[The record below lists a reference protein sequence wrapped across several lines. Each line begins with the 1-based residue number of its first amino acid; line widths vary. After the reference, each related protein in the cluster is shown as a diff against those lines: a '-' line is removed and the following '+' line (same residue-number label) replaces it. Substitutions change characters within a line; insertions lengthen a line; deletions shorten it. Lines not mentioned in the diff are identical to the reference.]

1 MPENIVNTNND
12 IQQLNFAI
20 TGMSCAGCANK
31 LQRLLSEMD
40 GVTLANVNFAVEKAV
55 VEFKADDNNE
65 HQKNIEKLISNAGFK
80 AIFSNINDAPS
91 DAKKPSNRHI
101 YILLMA
107 VILTVPLMI
116 PMFAMLLNI
125 KFNLAP
131 WQQILLAT
139 PVQFIAGASFY
150 RGAFKSIASGS
161 SNMDV
166 LVALGTSVA
175 YFYSLT
181 VWLVAGPASA
191 GHIYFES
198 AAVIITLVL
207 FGRFLEHKAKGSTM
221 VAIKALNQLRP
232 KTARVKRGD
241 MIFELPI
248 NQVAIDDI
256 VIIKSGE
263 MIAADGKVFKGNS
276 EVNEAMLTGEAMP
289 VIKLVG
295 DNVTGGSINGS
306 GLLEIKCS
314 AIGNDTRLAKIIDM
328 VEQAQLGRAPMQR
341 IVDKVT
347 QVFVPVILMIAA
359 VTFLL
364 WLGLSGDFERA
375 IIAAVAVLV
384 IACPCALGLATPTAI
399 VVGTGVGA
407 KHGILFKDVTA
418 LETAHKV
425 DVVIFDKTGTLT
437 KGRPSITAIKAIDFN
452 ENKLMQILISAQISS
467 EHPLA
472 RAFIEY
478 GKDNN
483 IAILETS
490 NFKSHAGLGIECIIN
505 DKKILIGNEALMTSK
520 NIDLTNHDIIDDNN
534 AYVIAAIDGN
544 MAGIITLADEIYE
557 GAINAVKN
565 LKSANIDVILLSG
578 DRKAVA
584 IDVGRKIGIKNI
596 IADVMPDGKAAVV
609 ARFQKQ
615 GKIVAMVGDGVN
627 DAPALAAADMGIA
640 MGSGTDVA
648 IASAAITLMRPDPRL
663 VSLALDLSN
672 KTLIKIKQNLFWAFI
687 YNIIG
692 VPLAAFG
699 YLSPGLAG
707 GAMALSSISVV
718 ANALLLKTWHK
729 NIKR

>member
-1 MPENIVNTNND
+1 MDKNNQ
-12 IQQLNFAI
+12 IQQFNFSI
-20 TGMSCAGCANK
+20 KGMSCAGCANK
-31 LQRLLSEMD
+31 LQRLLGKMD
-40 GVTLANVNFAVEKAV
+40 GATLVNVNFAVEKAV
-55 VEFKADDNNE
+55 VEFKADDNNN
-65 HQKNIEKLISNAGFK
+65 HQENIKKLVDNAGFK
-80 AIFSNINDAPS
+80 AIFNDIYDDPSINYE
-91 DAKKPSNRHI
+91 KPSNRHI

-107 VILTVPLMI
+107 VILTIPLMI
-116 PMFAMLLNI
+116 PMFAMLLDI
-125 KFNLAP
+125 KFDLAP

-150 RGAFKSIASGS
+150 RSAFKSVANGN

-181 VWLVAGPASA
+181 VWIFAGHAAA

-221 VAIKALNQLRP
+221 AAIKALNQLRP

-241 MIFELPI
+241 MILELPI
-248 NQVAIDDI
+248 SQVAINDI
-256 VIIKSGE
+256 IIIKSGE
-263 MIAADGKVFKGNS
+263 MIATDGKIFAGKS
-276 EVNEAMLTGEAMP
+276 EVNEAMLTGEVMP
-289 VIKLVG
+289 VIKSID

-314 AIGNDTRLAKIIDM
+314 AIGKDTRLAKIIDM

-347 QVFVPVILMIAA
+347 QVFVPVILIIAA

-364 WLGLSGDFERA
+364 WFGLSGDFERA
-375 IIAAVAVLV
+375 IITAVAVLV

-407 KHGILFKDVTA
+407 KQGILFKDVTA
-418 LETAHKV
+418 LETAHKI
-425 DVVIFDKTGTLT
+425 DTVIFDKTGTLT
-437 KGRPSITAIKAIDFN
+437 KGKPTITTIKTIDYD

-472 RAFIEY
+472 QAFIEY
-478 GKDNN
+478 GKDND
-483 IAILETS
+483 ITILES
-490 NFKSHAGLGIECIIN
+490 SDFKSHAGLGIESSIGN
-505 DKKILIGNEALMTSK
+505 KKILIGNKTLMVNN
-520 NIDLTNHDIIDDNN
+520 NIDLTKYDIADDNN
-534 AYVIAAIDGN
+534 AHVIAAIDGN
-544 MAGIITLADEIYE
+544 IAGIITLADEIYE
-557 GAINAVKN
+557 GAITAVKN
-565 LKSANIDVILLSG
+565 LKAANIDVILLSG

-584 IDVGRKIGIKNI
+584 IDIGRKIGIKNI

-609 ARFQKQ
+609 ARFQNQ
-615 GKIVAMVGDGVN
+615 GRIVAMVGDGVN
-627 DAPALAAADMGIA
+627 DAPALATADIGIA

-648 IASAAITLMRPDPRL
+648 IASSAITLMRPDPQL
-663 VSLALDLSN
+663 VSLAFDLSN

-699 YLSPGLAG
+699 YLNPALAG
-707 GAMALSSISVV
+707 GAMALSSITVV
-718 ANALLLKTWHK
+718 ANALLLKTWRSK
-729 NIKR
+729 IN

>member
-55 VEFKADDNNE
+55 VEFKADDNND
-65 HQKNIEKLISNAGFK
+65 HQKNIEKLTSDASFK

-107 VILTVPLMI
+107 VILTIPLMI

-125 KFNLAP
+125 KFDLAP

-181 VWLVAGPASA
+181 VWLVAGPAAA

-221 VAIKALNQLRP
+221 AAMKALNQLRP

-241 MIFELPI
+241 MILELPI

-263 MIAADGKVFKGNS
+263 MIATDGKVFKGNS

-314 AIGNDTRLAKIIDM
+314 AIGNDTRLAKIIHM

-347 QVFVPVILMIAA
+347 QIFVPVILMIAA

-364 WLGLSGDFERA
+364 WLGLNGDFERA

-425 DVVIFDKTGTLT
+425 NVVIFDKTGTLT
-437 KGRPSITAIKAIDFN
+437 KGRPSITTIKAIDFD
-452 ENKLMQILISAQISS
+452 ENKLMQLLISAQISS

-478 GKDNN
+478 GKDND

-490 NFKSHAGLGIECIIN
+490 NFKSHAGLGIECLIDN
-505 DKKILIGNEALMTSK
+505 KKILIGNKALMVSK
-520 NIDLTNHDIIDDNN
+520 NIDLTKHNIIDDNN
-534 AYVIAAIDGN
+534 AYVIAAIDDN

-565 LKSANIDVILLSG
+565 LKAANIKVILLSG

-584 IDVGRKIGIKNI
+584 VDVGRKIGITNI
-596 IADVMPDGKAAVV
+596 IADVMPDGKAAIV

-627 DAPALAAADMGIA
+627 DAPALATADMGIA
-640 MGSGTDVA
+640 MSSGTDVA

-663 VSLALDLSN
+663 VSLAFDLSN

-699 YLSPGLAG
+699 YLSPALAG